1 MLLGRNTSETTTCG
15 VSMAH
20 CTISRSEYDTNHSTM
35 GSRSI
40 IMKLALGAIAATLLS
55 STAFAAD
62 LLIVEPA
69 VAPASAASGVRGVIE
84 LGAFANYVDETDE
97 DFSGTAGG
105 AYVSGAIWGGADGF
119 VWGIDG
125 YFDRNSFD
133 GADAPNTSALAGL
146 HAGVGGD
153 GYYAGFF
160 GSAGLGFDDSEE
172 SHAGYSV
179 GVEGQVEL
187 DQISLFGQLGWAD
200 VDTEGDEAGFIGA
213 FLRGGAVFAS
223 SDDFAIMADASY
235 GYTESFEDTDDEGY
249 FATVGVKAALV
260 LPTDFTAFV
269 TAGYEFGYYEAT
281 TEDDSANSHTLKL
294 GLAIPFG
301 DSTAA
306 DVLNPLATS
315 SQPYRAATWADI
327 LD

>member
-1 MLLGRNTSETTTCG
+1 
-15 VSMAH
+15 
-20 CTISRSEYDTNHSTM
+20 
-35 GSRSI
+35 
-40 IMKLALGAIAATLLS
+40 MKLALGALCALLLT

-62 LLIVEPA
+62 LIIDEAALEPA
-69 VAPASAASGVRGVIE
+69 PAPSAVRGVVE
-84 LGAFANYVDETDE
+84 LGALANSVDQTD
-97 DFSGTAGG
+97 DSFDGTAGG

-146 HAGVGGD
+146 HAGIGSD
-153 GYYAGFF
+153 GYYAGLF
-160 GSAGLGFDDSEE
+160 GSAGLGFDDSED
-172 SHAGYSV
+172 SHAGYTV
-179 GVEGQVEL
+179 GVEGQVNL

-200 VDTEGDEAGFIGA
+200 IDTEDDEAGFIGA
-213 FLRGGAVFAS
+213 FLRGGVVFAA

-235 GYTESFEDTDDEGY
+235 GYTESFEDTDDEGH
-249 FATVGVKAALV
+249 FATAGVKAAFA
-260 LPTDFTAFV
+260 LPTDFAAYV

-281 TEDDSANSHTLKL
+281 TEDDSANSHTFKL

-315 SQPYRAATWADI
+315 AQPYRAANWADI